1 MSAPPASRPAAS
13 APALEDE
20 REIDFG
26 RLGRSL
32 VARWWLILAAVAVGA
47 VVGYLTSLGGG
58 DVYIA
63 RTTIY
68 LGQPLSPTGNAQIQS
83 LATNPATVSEIV
95 GSEDVV
101 ARVADELGVSPR
113 ALRRGTTT
121 RQITGSGAAATRTTS
136 NPLVQISVR
145 GTWSGDTTAQA
156 ANLLA
161 EEVVREVSGYVD
173 SKVESLERRRDAE
186 NREIEAIDRQ
196 IAQLDSGSPSGVTSG
211 ERLVLASLA
220 EQRRGELIEDRTT
233 TEQLITLANTVE
245 RGKQVTEAGSGAEL
259 EDGDARRRAHRSPR
273 RDRAGP
279 ALGAGRGTPARCTA
293 RVART
298 AHKPEPVPII

>member
-26 RLGRSL
+26 KLGRSL
-32 VARWWLILAAVAVGA
+32 AARWWLIAAAVVVGA
-47 VVGYLTSLGGG
+47 IVGYLTSLGGG
-58 DVYIA
+58 DVYLA
-63 RTTIY
+63 RTTLY

-95 GSEDVV
+95 GSDAVV
-101 ARVADELGVSPR
+101 NRIASELDISPR

-145 GTWSGDTTAQA
+145 GTWSGDTTARA

-173 SKVESLERRRDAE
+173 SKVDALEQRLDAE
-186 NREIEAIDRQ
+186 NRELQAIDRQ
-196 IAQLDSGSPSGVTSG
+196 IAALGRQAPEGVTSG
-211 ERLVLASLA
+211 ELLVLASLA
-220 EQRRGELIEDRTT
+220 EQRRGQLIEDRSV
-233 TEQLITLANTVE
+233 TEQLLTLANTVE
-245 RGKQVTEAGSGAEL
+245 RGKQVTEARASRVPAQSSKTSMIVGGLIGLLVGIALALLWEPL
-259 EDGDARRRAHRSPR
+259 VGRRLARRA
-273 RDRAGP
+273 
-279 ALGAGRGTPARCTA
+279 
-293 RVART
+293 
-298 AHKPEPVPII
+298 